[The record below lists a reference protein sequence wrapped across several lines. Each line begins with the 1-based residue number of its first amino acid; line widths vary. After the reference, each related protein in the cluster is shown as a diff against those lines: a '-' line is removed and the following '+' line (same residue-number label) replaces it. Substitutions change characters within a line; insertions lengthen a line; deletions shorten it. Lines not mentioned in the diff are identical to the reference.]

1 MRFDSIESYALGQ
14 AKMRYFGRFYAN
26 RASKMGAESVARID
40 YNQVRFS
47 RVDRTTPPLKS

>member
-47 RVDRTTPPLKS
+47 RVDRTLRL